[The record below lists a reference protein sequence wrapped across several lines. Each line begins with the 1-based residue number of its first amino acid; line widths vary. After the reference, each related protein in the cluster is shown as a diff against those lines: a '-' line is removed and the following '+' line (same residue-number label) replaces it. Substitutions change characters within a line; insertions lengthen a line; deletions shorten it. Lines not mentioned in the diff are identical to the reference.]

1 VTTRWV
7 RGHNGD
13 HHNEQA
19 DQLATEA
26 LRTARSVRPA
36 AGSERNAADY
46 TLPLE

>member
-13 HHNEQA
+13 YHNEQA

-26 LRTARSVRPA
+26 LRTARSIRPA
-36 AGSERNAADY
+36 ADKDRSAADY